1 MLDRYTAPA
10 RPHSYIPIS
19 AACPDQDWKRRE
31 LDVELGREMPS
42 DLTLDFFF
50 HQSKKE
56 KTSRR
61 LEAFALLN
69 SVRSSHYPALALI
82 RHPDLMD
89 VEVDVVCTLV

>member
-1 MLDRYTAPA
+1 M
-10 RPHSYIPIS
+10 
-19 AACPDQDWKRRE
+19 
-31 LDVELGREMPS
+31 ELGRELSS

-69 SVRSSHYPALALI
+69 SVRSSHYPALALN
-82 RHPDLMD
+82 RHLDLMD
-89 VEVDVVCTLV
+89 VEVDVGCTPV